1 MHPIIAV
8 RIKLK
13 VVGSGWYPVLD
24 DISKN
29 NSSNFV
35 NSLLSK
41 IIITLI
47 VYYKRRYDKVVYNKY
62 SQCRNK

>member
-35 NSLLSK
+35 NSFCPVSYSHLLP
-41 IIITLI
+41 IITGVI
-47 VYYKRRYDKVVYNKY
+47 MR
-62 SQCRNK
+62 

>member
-1 MHPIIAV
+1 MHPVIAV

-35 NSLLSK
+35 NSF
-41 IIITLI
+41 
-47 VYYKRRYDKVVYNKY
+47 
-62 SQCRNK
+62 

>member
-1 MHPIIAV
+1 MCDCSFLASIAKRFFYRDRILYMMLPIIHPIIAV

-35 NSLLSK
+35 NSF
-41 IIITLI
+41 
-47 VYYKRRYDKVVYNKY
+47 
-62 SQCRNK
+62 